1 MSNTLKFQLFG
12 KLKVQTNSRPV
23 IGLDGRKEQEL
34 LCYLLIHPERPHPRE
49 TLATLLWGDTSTEKS
64 RKYLRQALWHL
75 HTTLKDVRPGAVE
88 VLSAEHDWVQ
98 LNLEGCWVDV
108 AIFERAFAITQGVS
122 SKGLDRATAEL
133 LKSAVAL
140 YKGDLLDGWYSDWC
154 LFERERLQN
163 MYLTML
169 DKLMTFSMEHREY
182 ETGISYGS
190 EILRY
195 DRASERTYRHSMLM
209 KYSAGDRT
217 GALRLYDR
225 CVAALHEELAVKPE
239 RNTTEIYEKIRT
251 GGLDEPDQQDQTNN
265 HMDSSLTEIL
275 NRLKR
280 LQLALTVV
288 QKRVQRDITAVENFK
303 IKKEI

>member
-1 MSNTLKFQLFG
+1 MSILEFQLFG
-12 KLKVQTNSRPV
+12 KLNVQSNSRSV
-23 IGLDGRKEQEL
+23 TGLEGRKEQEL
-34 LCYLLIHPERPHPRE
+34 LCYLLVHSDRPHPRE
-49 TLATLLWGDTSTEKS
+49 TLASLLWGETPTEKS

-75 HTTLKDVRPGAVE
+75 HTTLKGFQPGPME

-98 LNLEGCWVDV
+98 LNLADCSVDV
-108 AIFERAFAITQGVS
+108 VTFERAFANTKNVLSEQ
-122 SKGLDRATAEL
+122 LDSARAEL

-169 DKLMTFSMEHREY
+169 DKLMNYSMEHRQFES
-182 ETGISYGS
+182 GISYGS

-195 DRASERTYRHSMLM
+195 DRASERTYRQLMLM

-225 CVAALHEELAVKPE
+225 CVVALHEELAVKPE
-239 RNTTEIYEKIRT
+239 RHTTGIYEKIRT
-251 GGLDEPDQQDQTNN
+251 GGFDRLDQPDQTSLVVN
-265 HMDSSLTEIL
+265 SSLAEVL

-280 LQLALTVV
+280 LQLTLTAV
-288 QKRVQRDITAVENFK
+288 QKRVQRDIAAIEQEFK
-303 IKKEI
+303 ITK

>member
-1 MSNTLKFQLFG
+1 MSTLEFQLFG
-12 KLKVQTNSRPV
+12 KLTVQTGSRV
-23 IGLDGRKEQEL
+23 VTGLDGRKEQEL

-49 TLATLLWGDTSTEKS
+49 TLASLLWGDTSTEKS

-75 HTTLKDVRPGAVE
+75 HTTLKEVQPKATE
-88 VLSAEHDWVQ
+88 VLSTEHDWVQ
-98 LNLEGCWVDV
+98 LNLAGCRVDV
-108 AIFERAFAITQGVS
+108 ATFQHAFAYTQGVPS
-122 SKGLDRATAEL
+122 QQLDLASAEL

-169 DKLMTFSMEHREY
+169 DKLMNYSMEQRQY

-195 DRASERTYRHSMLM
+195 DRASERTYRQLMLM

-225 CVAALHEELAVKPE
+225 CVAALAEELAVKPE
-239 RNTTEIYEKIRT
+239 RNTTAIYEQIRS
-251 GGLDEPDQQDQTNN
+251 GGVPGLDQPQQT
-265 HMDSSLTEIL
+265 SPEKLTEVL

-280 LQLALTVV
+280 LQLTLTAF
-288 QKRVQRDITAVENFK
+288 QKRVQRDIAAIEQGFK
-303 IKKEI
+303 TTK